1 MFNPEYM
8 PQILPLDIREYIIK
22 IAAADLIQQYTYKYF
37 EKRFG
42 TNWREILNYKWTVED
57 LDYYCE
63 RHGILDPWYD
73 YCDDPKYE
81 YSYNK

>member
-1 MFNPEYM
+1 MFSPENI
-8 PQILPLDIREYIIK
+8 PEHLPFDIREYIIK

-42 TNWREILNYKWTVED
+42 QNWREVVNYKWTIEE

-63 RHGILDPWYD
+63 RNGIMDPWYD
-73 YCDDPKYE
+73 YCDDPRFE